1 VQIPRL
7 REWREARALT
17 QVELA
22 EFAGLSARSIAG
34 YEAGAGARPG
44 TVRRLAQALDVGIT
58 DLYGEAEYP
67 LGEAPPSQQLTL
79 NGILAEDR
87 RDILKNSYVEYV
99 DERADHYDRRLE
111 QAEQGGFFAGEEG
124 AQVLLAEALEEHKA
138 LFMLIARNLADWRL
152 LGPTDPA
159 AEGAHVEATRIL
171 DRLTETLEHMCD
183 RLEELTETKA
193 QEEETERIREEIRR
207 RKQGSWENAA

>member
-22 EFAGLSARSIAG
+22 ELAGVSARSIAG

-67 LGEAPPSQQLTL
+67 LGEAPPSQDKLFNNGVLEEERRAEWDAAVRSARELRESGQARAEELLALWRESKVREEDSAERRPYLDEIGELLQDAYDATKTL
-79 NGILAEDR
+79 LQAMSSQSIADQWPELQKADR
-87 RDILKNSYVEYV
+87 FYVELWHLV
-99 DERADHYDRRLE
+99 
-111 QAEQGGFFAGEEG
+111 QGTGLNIRTG
-124 AQVLLAEALEEHKA
+124 
-138 LFMLIARNLADWRL
+138 N
-152 LGPTDPA
+152 
-159 AEGAHVEATRIL
+159 
-171 DRLTETLEHMCD
+171 
-183 RLEELTETKA
+183 A
-193 QEEETERIREEIRR
+193 QEERPQAVEE
-207 RKQGSWENAA
+207 SEAA